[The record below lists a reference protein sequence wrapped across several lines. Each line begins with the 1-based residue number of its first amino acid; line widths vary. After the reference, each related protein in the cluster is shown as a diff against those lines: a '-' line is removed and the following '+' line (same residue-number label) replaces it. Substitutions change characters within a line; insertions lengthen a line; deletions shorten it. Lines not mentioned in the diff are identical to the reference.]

1 MDIPV
6 ALKIAEGRFPV
17 QVQGLAAGK

>member
-17 QVQGLAAGK
+17 HVQGAAAGK